1 MRKFSLLCISIL
13 VLLLLGGCGNDTD
26 VESDYY
32 VYYMNKDKTK
42 IVMQPYELKAD
53 PDAATDV
60 LVEELLTE
68 LSTDVDSVEY
78 VKPIPSDVEVM
89 KYQLEGSQL
98 SVYWNDQYS
107 QMNVTDEVLC
117 RAAVVKTMAQLP
129 GVSCVSFYVGDSPL
143 TDSKGALVGLMTA
156 ESFVENPGEQI
167 NAIQSTVLH
176 LYFANETGDAL
187 VEEEREVQYSSN
199 VSMEKLVVEHLL
211 KGPETEGLKATIPSG
226 TSLIN
231 VTTTNGVCY
240 VNFDEGFFNQN
251 YEIQE
256 PIVIYSIVN
265 SLSELPNI
273 NKVQISVNG
282 NSSGVYRD
290 TFGLDKQY
298 ERKLDY
304 IQSTDEEV
312 LDTEIEEEADQ

>member
-1 MRKFSLLCISIL
+1 
-13 VLLLLGGCGNDTD
+13 
-26 VESDYY
+26 
-32 VYYMNKDKTK
+32 
-42 IVMQPYELKAD
+42 MQPCELTAD
-53 PDAATDV
+53 QDSSTEE
-60 LVEELLTE
+60 LVEQLLQI
-68 LSTDVDSVEY
+68 LSTDADSVEY
-78 VKPIPSDVEVM
+78 VKPIPTDVEVVN
-89 KYQLEGSQL
+89 YQLEGSQL
-98 SVYWNDQYS
+98 SLYWNESYS
-107 QMNVTDEVLC
+107 QMSITDEVLC
-117 RAAVVKTMAQLP
+117 RAAVVKTMSQLP
-129 GVSCVSFYVGDSPL
+129 GVTCVSFYVGDAPL

-167 NAIQSTVLH
+167 NAIQSAVLH
-176 LYFANETGDAL
+176 LYFSNGTGDGL
-187 VEEEREVQYSSN
+187 VEEDREVQYSSN
-199 VSMEKLVVEHLL
+199 VSMEKLVMEQLM
-211 KGPETEGLKATIPSG
+211 KGPETDGLKGTIPSG

-265 SLSELPNI
+265 SLTELSSI

-290 TFGLDKQY
+290 TFSLEKQY

-304 IQSTDEEV
+304 VQAAGREEV
-312 LDTEIEEEADQ
+312 ISTEGEVESD